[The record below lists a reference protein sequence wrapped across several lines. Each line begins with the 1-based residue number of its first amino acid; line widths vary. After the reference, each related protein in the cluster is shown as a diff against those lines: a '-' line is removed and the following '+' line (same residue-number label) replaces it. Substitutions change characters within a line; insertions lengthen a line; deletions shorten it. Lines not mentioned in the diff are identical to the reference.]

1 RVLGDVGDEGGTA
14 RAVVVT
20 RTPEDSDRQVV
31 QLPVRHE
38 ALQSQRTLR
47 ELELD
52 VAEGLA
58 AAEGAD
64 PAIEAGVITG
74 DLVAEPEAVA
84 VAGLALREEFGLL
97 HRGPDQMQRL
107 RRWWRRAYGR
117 LYRDCSQRREHGDE
131 RQHRPERQQSVAHE
145 RVLPTHLSSS
155 PSGPRCR

>member
-1 RVLGDVGDEGGTA
+1 MHLPGAGRGRPDTPTLPRPRPMCRLLERDVDVRRVLGDVGDEGGTA

-74 DLVAEPEAVA
+74 DL
-84 VAGLALREEFGLL
+84 
-97 HRGPDQMQRL
+97 
-107 RRWWRRAYGR
+107 
-117 LYRDCSQRREHGDE
+117 
-131 RQHRPERQQSVAHE
+131 
-145 RVLPTHLSSS
+145 
-155 PSGPRCR
+155 